1 MGRDTRDFYLVARMG
16 NPAQA
21 CLLYRSTGVSKDL
34 LNRLAWLHNGAER
47 YRRAS
52 MKTTKKV
59 ATITLIILLG
69 VIAYALFQTRRSM
82 TTSQVTPGSEL
93 SQAASAIDQT
103 PLYTARRLAQMPTSA
118 DELPLAQEA
127 LRLGDR
133 EMDLTFAAAVSDAQV
148 HPAVLSAEA
157 KQIQARLENAGK
169 SLDGDK
175 ARVAQ
180 LTAALAKATGA
191 KENSLDDQLEQA
203 KVQVELDQDE
213 VDNAEQELTRAG
225 GDAQGRIEQLMK
237 EHEAASRI
245 ADTTTVNTAT
255 PPDLSGL
262 VHHYQQWSELH
273 DKKLQ
278 LWQAKQ
284 DSESAAVTFTTKRD
298 ALESNIKTQKQEGP
312 RTLGRGS
319 TPPTGANSTS
329 STREASAD
337 LVNAT
342 KRRSA
347 AVKALTNS
355 DERIEDQK
363 HLAKTYRKWI
373 EVVTARQRTVIHRG
387 LSGAAVIVAI
397 LLIGIF
403 FDSWLKR
410 LLNRVRLD
418 PRQADTLHAVI
429 STGLQIIALGLILL
443 VTFGPPSQLGTIL
456 GLAGAGLTVALK
468 DFIVS
473 FLGWFVLMGRNG
485 IRLGDWVEINGVT
498 GEVVELGIFHTE
510 LLEDGNWAESG
521 HPTGRGVTFTN
532 SFAIEGHYFN
542 FSTSGQWLWDEL
554 QVILPA
560 GQDPYPMIE
569 EIRKKVLD
577 ATKESAKQAEDEWR
591 RASRSREM
599 SSFSVAPALSVKPVV
614 GGIEVAVRYI
624 TRANERYQLRAKLY
638 QAIVE
643 MIGRKNVTVPPS
655 A

>member
-1 MGRDTRDFYLVARMG
+1 
-16 NPAQA
+16 
-21 CLLYRSTGVSKDL
+21 
-34 LNRLAWLHNGAER
+34 
-47 YRRAS
+47 

-59 ATITLIILLG
+59 ETITLIILLG
-69 VIAYALFQTRRSM
+69 VIAYGLFQTGRPI

-93 SQAASAIDQT
+93 SQAVNGTAVDQT
-103 PLYTARRLAQMPTSA
+103 SLDTARRLVQMPTSA

-133 EMDLTFAAAVSDAQV
+133 EMDLAFAAAVSEAQL
-148 HPAVLSAEA
+148 HPAVLGAEA
-157 KQIQARLENAGK
+157 KQLQARLQNAEK

-175 ARVAQ
+175 ARVAR

-191 KENSLDDQLEQA
+191 NQDSLDDQLEQA
-203 KVQVELDQDE
+203 KVDVQLDQDE
-213 VDNAEQELTRAG
+213 VDNAQQELTLAG
-225 GDAQGRIEQLMK
+225 GDAEGRIEQLIK
-237 EHEAASRI
+237 EHEAASRV

-255 PPDLSGL
+255 QADLSGL

-298 ALESNIKTQKQEGP
+298 ALESNIKTQKQEVPG
-312 RTLGRGS
+312 TLGGEPMPPAGAHS
-319 TPPTGANSTS
+319 TG

-363 HLAKTYRKWI
+363 HLGETYRKWI
-373 EVVTARQRTVIHRG
+373 EVVTARQRIVIHRG

-410 LLNRVRLD
+410 LLNKVRLD
-418 PRQADTLHAVI
+418 PGQAGTLQAVI
-429 STGLQIIALGLILL
+429 RTGLQIIAFALILL
-443 VTFGPPSQLGTIL
+443 VIFGPPSQLGTIL

-473 FLGWFVLMGRNG
+473 FFGWFVLMGRNG

-498 GEVVELGIFHTE
+498 GEVVELGMFHTV
-510 LLEDGNWAESG
+510 LLETGNWTDSG
-521 HPTGRGVTFTN
+521 HPTGRRVTFTN

-554 QVILPA
+554 TLALASSQNPYPIVEAIQKTVLEATAESA
-560 GQDPYPMIE
+560 GQAE
-569 EIRKKVLD
+569 
-577 ATKESAKQAEDEWR
+577 KEWQHAAHSRNMRALSA
-591 RASRSREM
+591 
-599 SSFSVAPALSVKPVV
+599 APAINVKPVS
-614 GGIEVAVRYI
+614 GGVEIAVRYI
-624 TRANERYQLRAKLY
+624 TRANERYQLRSKLY
-638 QAIVE
+638 QAAMNLISKKDAQEPVSISE
-643 MIGRKNVTVPPS
+643 KQDPKP